1 MVKFKTMINKF
12 SNITPEMGP
21 SGRPLSA
28 AEEHLLKGQFLI
40 IWLDAP
46 NIVGRG
52 GIEGLHEQVQ
62 RAAKLENK
70 VR

>member
-1 MVKFKTMINKF
+1 MA
-12 SNITPEMGP
+12 P
-21 SGRPLSA
+21 SGCPLSA